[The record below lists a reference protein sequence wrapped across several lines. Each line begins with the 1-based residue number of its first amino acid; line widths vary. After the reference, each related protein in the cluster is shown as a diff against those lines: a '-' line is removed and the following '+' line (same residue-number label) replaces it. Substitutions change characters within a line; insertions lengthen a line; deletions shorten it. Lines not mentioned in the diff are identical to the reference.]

1 MSTSQP
7 RSPHRRSPI
16 RPWMVG
22 AAVAVIVIVVAG
34 FNIKVVSL
42 DEVAAENAAQQ
53 FDPVAFVD
61 ENYDSVIVPGIE
73 DNAIDLATLLTDLA
87 AGADEADFGNTS
99 GASSAYAFPV
109 TFTGVAG
116 DLKAPVPPI
125 TVAGVPEGTTVQ
137 VQVGPAV
144 SGTALRDV
152 TGTVDFNDFENQL
165 EYQNA
170 AGELNNRVKTEV
182 LAGFDA
188 AAAAGKTVTVT
199 GAFLRVNP
207 SLVSVVQI
215 SIQVAP

>member
-7 RSPHRRSPI
+7 RSPHRRSPV
-16 RPWMVG
+16 RPWMIG
-22 AAVAVIVIVVAG
+22 AAIAVVVIVIAG
-34 FNIKVVSL
+34 FNVKVVGL

-61 ENYDSVIVPGIE
+61 ENFDSVIVPGIE
-73 DNAIDLATLLTDLA
+73 DNAVDLATLLTDLA

-116 DLKAPVPPI
+116 DLTAPVLPV

-137 VQVGPAV
+137 IQVGPAV

-182 LAGFDA
+182 LADFDA
-188 AAAAGKTVTVT
+188 AAAAGKTITVT

-207 SLVSVVQI
+207 ALVSVVPI
-215 SIQVAP
+215 SIEVTP

>member
-1 MSTSQP
+1 MSTTQP
-7 RSPHRRSPI
+7 RSAHHRSAI

-22 AAVAVIVIVVAG
+22 AVIAVVVIVIAA
-34 FNIKVVSL
+34 FNVKVVSL
-42 DEVAAENAAQQ
+42 DDVAAENAAQQ

-61 ENYDSVIVPGIE
+61 ENFDSVIVPDIE
-73 DNAIDLATLLTDLA
+73 DNAVDLATLLTDLA

-116 DLKAPVPPI
+116 DLKAPVLPV

-137 VQVGPAV
+137 IQVGPAV

-152 TGTVDFNDFENQL
+152 SGTVDFNDFENQL

-182 LAGFDA
+182 LADFDA
-188 AAAAGKTVTVT
+188 AAAAGKTITVT

-207 SLVSVVQI
+207 SLVSVVPI
-215 SIQVAP
+215 SIEVAP